1 MSELFLKILNMSISA
16 TWVVLAVVVLRLI
29 LKKAPKWVN
38 VLLWGMV
45 AVRLICPISL
55 ESVFSLIPSAQTLPE
70 EVISGPSF
78 EVQTGV
84 AIVDNPVNN
93 YLDVRYFE
101 GVTVPANNGFHVM
114 TVLSVIWMLGM
125 AGMLAYTLIS
135 YLRLHRK
142 VETAV
147 LLRENI
153 FQSEAVGSPFV
164 LGIVKPRIYL
174 PFQIEATNLEHV
186 VAHEQA
192 HICRRDH
199 WWKPLGF
206 LLLTIHWFNPLLWL
220 AYVLLCRDIELA
232 CDEKVIKNLNND
244 EKADYSQALLAC
256 SIGNGIHRRMISAC
270 PLAFGEVGVKERVKS
285 VLNYKKPGFW
295 VMVLAVVACAV
306 VAVCFL
312 TNPKEKLLHAPEPF
326 CHSYRVSEVLYSD
339 PQISYNYGEHAPRYQ
354 FTSDYA
360 MFETENVLTDGEIV
374 DGWAQRQGAFKEFK
388 VTYENFE
395 YYFVADGGEDRSDWS
410 KFRKSVDKS
419 WKLDTETNGKSLF
432 FYLIYT
438 KEKEVYLAIGGNVGD
453 EAVTGLKTRISWIFK
468 LERTDVLTV
477 NAVSEG
483 CDAYIEPAYYPEV
496 FDFNDVSFS
505 SISSVYPAEERK
517 LPSGTINQSGKL
529 VFHTSLDVDT
539 LTVYEL
545 YFGKSDILQSAA
557 DVERKTYELEPVSKG
572 AFELSVALRG
582 TQTEEA
588 VYTIEANEGK
598 YVFKIVFGADSAEL
612 VTSSGKITKW
622 FDYTENPA
630 DMDYEKE
637 LTTTHPD
644 FPGVTFHYTP
654 YDISVTEKA
663 GIFGRAEKKKLIE
676 GWPIWNAY
684 FYDVTGDGISDI
696 CASLSIGFGAIDER
710 VIVYDY
716 ANSVSYSLE
725 NRMEYDYYLRYNK
738 EDALLYVDKKV
749 YNSNELVESGPLVF
763 QNECIQILWETEV
776 NADKMLTALKNY
788 YKDELP
794 DSASSPHVLF
804 ADTNNGMIMFGVGET
819 TLIYVTKDG
828 GITWEQTEIPEV
840 GKNFHA
846 WANCATAISAAEY
859 CIGYRY
865 WGDYDGTN
873 FYLTKDS
880 GKTWTRLAP
889 ETAIPE
895 EITSDMRYAE
905 AADVYY
911 ENGCLVV
918 QVSCKTESGNPW
930 SVEVKL
936 VSEDLG
942 ETWKMIRSWGQRD
955 DGTPIE

>member
-93 YLDVRYFE
+93 YLDDRYFE

-147 LLRENI
+147 LLRENV
-153 FQSEAVGSPFV
+153 FQSEALGSPFV

-174 PFQIEATNLEHV
+174 PFQLDEQNLEHV

-192 HICRRDH
+192 HICRKDH

-232 CDEKVIKNLNND
+232 CDEKVIKNL
-244 EKADYSQALLAC
+244 KADYSQALLAC
-256 SIGNGIHRRMISAC
+256 SVGNGIHRRMISAC

-295 VMVLAVVACAV
+295 VMVLAVVACV
-306 VAVCFL
+306 IVAVCFL

-339 PQISYNYGEHAPRYQ
+339 PQISYNYGEHTPLYQ
-354 FTSDYA
+354 FTSDYG

-374 DGWAQRQGAFKEFK
+374 DGWALRQGAFKEYK
-388 VTYENFE
+388 ITYENFE
-395 YYFVADGGEDRSDWS
+395 YYFVADGGEGRSDWS
-410 KFRKSVDKS
+410 EFRKNIKKA

-483 CDAYIEPAYYPEV
+483 CDAYIEPAYYPDT
-496 FDFNDVSFS
+496 FDLNNGESLSVLS
-505 SISSVYPAEERK
+505 STIYPAKERK

-572 AFELSVALRG
+572 TFELSVALRG

-588 VYTIEANEGK
+588 VYTIDANEGK
-598 YVFKIVFGADSAEL
+598 YVFKIVFGTDSAEL
-612 VTSSGKITKW
+612 VTSSSKITKW
-622 FDYTENPA
+622 FDYTDNPA

-763 QNECIQILWETEV
+763 QDECIQILWETEV
-776 NADKMLTALKNY
+776 NADKMLTALKTNY
-788 YKDELP
+788 KEGLP
-794 DSASSPHVLF
+794 DSASSPYVLF
-804 ADTNNGMIMFGVGET
+804 ADTNNGMIVFGVGKT

-828 GITWEQTEIPEV
+828 GTTWEQTEIPEA
-840 GKNFHA
+840 GKTWHA
-846 WANCATAISAAEY
+846 LVTCATAISATEY

-865 WGDYDGTN
+865 WGEYDGTN

-930 SVEVKL
+930 SIEAKL
-936 VSEDLG
+936 ESEDLG

>member
-1 MSELFLKILNMSISA
+1 MSELFLKILNMSIAA
-16 TWVVLAVVVLRLI
+16 TWVVLAVVVLRFV

-45 AVRLICPISL
+45 AVRLICPVSL
-55 ESVFSLIPSAQTLPE
+55 ESVFSLIPSAQTLPK

-84 AIVDNPVNN
+84 AIVDNPINN
-93 YLDVRYFE
+93 YLDDRYFE

-114 TVLSVIWMLGM
+114 TVLSAIWLLGM

-147 LLRENI
+147 LLRDNV

-192 HICRRDH
+192 HICRKDH

-206 LLLTIHWFNPLLWL
+206 LLLTIHWFNPALWL

-232 CDEKVIKNLNND
+232 CDEKVIKNLNNE

-256 SIGNGIHRRMISAC
+256 SVDGGIHRRMISAC

-295 VMVLAVVACAV
+295 VMLLAVVACVV

-312 TNPKEKLLHAPEPF
+312 TNPKERLLHAPEPF

-339 PQISYNYGEHAPRYQ
+339 PQISYNYGAQAPRYQ
-354 FTSDYA
+354 FTSDYG

-388 VTYENFE
+388 VTSENFD
-395 YYFVADGGEDRSDWS
+395 YYINTTGDLTDYYDWS
-410 KFRKSVDKS
+410 VFRANIDSA
-419 WKLDTETNGKSLF
+419 WKLEVENHGKSLF
-432 FYLIYT
+432 YYLIYT
-438 KEKEVYLAIGGNVGD
+438 ENEEVYLAIGGNVGD
-453 EAVTGLKTRISWIFK
+453 EEKTGLKTQISWIFK

-477 NAVSEG
+477 NAISEG
-483 CDAYIEPAYYPEV
+483 CNAYIEPAYYPEV
-496 FDFNDVSFS
+496 FDFNNGERLSVLS
-505 SISSVYPAEERK
+505 SLSRPAEERK
-517 LPSGTINQSGKL
+517 IPSGTINNSGKL
-529 VFHTSLDVDT
+529 VFKTSLDVDT

-545 YFGKSDILQSAA
+545 YFGKLDILQSAA
-557 DVERKTYELEPVSKG
+557 DVERKTYELEPVSEG
-572 AFELSVALRG
+572 TFELSVALRG

-598 YVFKIVFGADSAEL
+598 YVFKIVFGTDSAEL
-612 VTSSGKITKW
+612 VTSSSKITKW

-630 DMDYEKE
+630 DMDYEQE
-637 LTTTHPD
+637 LITEHPD
-644 FPGVTFHYTP
+644 FTGVTFHYTP

-663 GIFGRAEKKKLIE
+663 GILGKVEKKKLIE

-684 FYDVTGDGISDI
+684 FYDVTGDGLSDI

-710 VIVYDY
+710 IIVYDY
-716 ANSVSYSLE
+716 AKGASYSLE

-749 YNSNELVESGPLVF
+749 YNSNELVQSGPLVF
-763 QNECIQILWETEV
+763 QDGRIQILWET
-776 NADKMLTALKNY
+776 K
-788 YKDELP
+788 
-794 DSASSPHVLF
+794 
-804 ADTNNGMIMFGVGET
+804 
-819 TLIYVTKDG
+819 
-828 GITWEQTEIPEV
+828 
-840 GKNFHA
+840 
-846 WANCATAISAAEY
+846 
-859 CIGYRY
+859 
-865 WGDYDGTN
+865 
-873 FYLTKDS
+873 
-880 GKTWTRLAP
+880 
-889 ETAIPE
+889 
-895 EITSDMRYAE
+895 
-905 AADVYY
+905 
-911 ENGCLVV
+911 
-918 QVSCKTESGNPW
+918 
-930 SVEVKL
+930 
-936 VSEDLG
+936 
-942 ETWKMIRSWGQRD
+942 
-955 DGTPIE
+955 

>member
-45 AVRLICPISL
+45 AVRLICPVSL

-84 AIVDNPVNN
+84 AFVDKPVND
-93 YLDVRYFE
+93 YLDDRYFE
-101 GVTVPANNGFHVM
+101 GVTVPENNGFHVM

-147 LLRENI
+147 LLRENV

-192 HICRRDH
+192 HICRKDH
-199 WWKPLGF
+199 RWKPLGF
-206 LLLTIHWFNPLLWL
+206 LLLTIHWFNPALWL

-232 CDEKVIKNLNND
+232 CDEKVIKKLNQE
-244 EKADYSQALLAC
+244 EKADYSKALLAC
-256 SIGNGIHRRMISAC
+256 SVGNGIHHRMISAC
-270 PLAFGEVGVKERVKS
+270 PLAFGEVGVKDRVKS

-295 VMVLAVVACAV
+295 VMVLAMVACVV

-339 PQISYNYGEHAPRYQ
+339 PQISYNYGEHVPRYQ
-354 FTSDYA
+354 FTSDYG

-374 DGWAQRQGAFKEFK
+374 DGWALRQGAFKEFK
-388 VTYENFE
+388 ITYENFE

-419 WKLDTETNGKSLF
+419 WKLDTESNGKSLF

-453 EAVTGLKTRISWIFK
+453 EAVTGLKTRIGWIFK

-483 CDAYIEPAYYPEV
+483 CNAYIEPAYYPEV
-496 FDFNDVSFS
+496 FEWK
-505 SISSVYPAEERK
+505 YYE
-517 LPSGTINQSGKL
+517 LPSGIINKSGKL
-529 VFHTSLDVDT
+529 VIKTSMDVDT
-539 LTVYEL
+539 LTVREDYYRKNGPSSE
-545 YFGKSDILQSAA
+545 
-557 DVERKTYELEPVSKG
+557 VERKKYELKPVSKG
-572 AFELSVALRG
+572 TFELSVARRG
-582 TQTEEA
+582 EYTEDA
-588 VYTIEANEGK
+588 VYSIRINGGV
-598 YVFKIVFGADSAEL
+598 YMFRIVFSTELTDVVDS
-612 VTSSGKITKW
+612 SSKATKW
-622 FDYTENPA
+622 IDYTENPA
-630 DMDYEKE
+630 DMDYEQE
-637 LTTTHPD
+637 LTTEHPD
-644 FPGVTFHYTP
+644 FPGVFFHYTP

-716 ANSVSYSLE
+716 ANGAGYSLE
-725 NRMEYDYYLRYNK
+725 NRMEYDYYLRYSK

-763 QNECIQILWETEV
+763 QDGCIQILWET
-776 NADKMLTALKNY
+776 K
-788 YKDELP
+788 
-794 DSASSPHVLF
+794 
-804 ADTNNGMIMFGVGET
+804 
-819 TLIYVTKDG
+819 
-828 GITWEQTEIPEV
+828 
-840 GKNFHA
+840 
-846 WANCATAISAAEY
+846 
-859 CIGYRY
+859 
-865 WGDYDGTN
+865 
-873 FYLTKDS
+873 
-880 GKTWTRLAP
+880 
-889 ETAIPE
+889 
-895 EITSDMRYAE
+895 
-905 AADVYY
+905 
-911 ENGCLVV
+911 
-918 QVSCKTESGNPW
+918 
-930 SVEVKL
+930 
-936 VSEDLG
+936 
-942 ETWKMIRSWGQRD
+942 
-955 DGTPIE
+955 

>member
-16 TWVVLAVVVLRLI
+16 GWVVLAVMVLRLI

-45 AVRLICPISL
+45 AVRLVCPVSL
-55 ESVFSLIPSAQTLPE
+55 ESVFSLIPSAETIPE

-84 AIVDNPVNN
+84 AIVDKPINN
-93 YLDVRYFE
+93 YLDDRYFE

-114 TVLSVIWMLGM
+114 TVFSVIWLIGIVAMLM
-125 AGMLAYTLIS
+125 YSFIS

-147 LLRENI
+147 LLQDNI

-164 LGIVKPRIYL
+164 LGIVKPKIYL
-174 PFQIEATNLEHV
+174 PFKIEETDLEYV

-232 CDEKVIKNLNND
+232 CDEKVIQNLNNE
-244 EKADYSQALLAC
+244 EKADYSKALLVC
-256 SIGNGIHRRMISAC
+256 SVGNGIHHRMISAC
-270 PLAFGEVGVKERVKS
+270 PLAFGEVGVKERVAS

-295 VMVLAVVACAV
+295 VMVLAVVASV
-306 VAVCFL
+306 IVAVCFL

-339 PQISYNYGEHAPRYQ
+339 PQISYNYGAQAPRYQ
-354 FTSDYA
+354 FTSDYG
-360 MFETENVLTDGEIV
+360 MLETENILTDGEIV

-388 VTYENFE
+388 ITYENFE
-395 YYFVADGGEDRSDWS
+395 YYFVADGGEGRSDWAE
-410 KFRKSVDKS
+410 FRKNIKKA
-419 WKLDTETNGKSLF
+419 WKLDTESNGKSLF

-453 EAVTGLKTRISWIFK
+453 EEKTGLKTRISWIFK
-468 LERTDVLTV
+468 LERIDVLTV

-483 CDAYIEPAYYPEV
+483 CDAYIEPAYYPQV

-517 LPSGTINQSGKL
+517 LPLGTINKSGKL
-529 VFHTSLDVDT
+529 VFKTSLDVDT

-557 DVERKTYELEPVSKG
+557 DVERKTYELEPVSEG
-572 AFELSVALRG
+572 VFELSVALRG

-598 YVFKIVFGADSAEL
+598 YVFKIVFGSDSAEL
-612 VTSSGKITKW
+612 VTSSSEIIQQL
-622 FDYTENPA
+622 E
-630 DMDYEKE
+630 
-637 LTTTHPD
+637 
-644 FPGVTFHYTP
+644 TFYG
-654 YDISVTEKA
+654 E
-663 GIFGRAEKKKLIE
+663 
-676 GWPIWNAY
+676 
-684 FYDVTGDGISDI
+684 
-696 CASLSIGFGAIDER
+696 
-710 VIVYDY
+710 
-716 ANSVSYSLE
+716 
-725 NRMEYDYYLRYNK
+725 
-738 EDALLYVDKKV
+738 
-749 YNSNELVESGPLVF
+749 
-763 QNECIQILWETEV
+763 
-776 NADKMLTALKNY
+776 
-788 YKDELP
+788 ELP
-794 DSASSPHVLF
+794 DSASDPHVLF
-804 ADTNNGMIMFGVGET
+804 ADSNSGMIVFGTGVT

-828 GITWEQTEIPEV
+828 GATWEQTEIPEA
-840 GKNFHA
+840 GKNWHA
-846 WANCATAISAAEY
+846 VVTCATAISDTEY
-859 CIGYRY
+859 CVGYRY
-865 WGDYDGTN
+865 WGEYDGTN

-889 ETAIPE
+889 ETAVPR

-905 AADVYY
+905 VADVYY
-911 ENGCLVV
+911 EKNRLVV
-918 QVSCKTESGNPW
+918 QVSYKTESGNPW

-936 VSEDLG
+936 ESEDLG
-942 ETWKMIRSWGQRD
+942 ETWIMRRSWGQRD
-955 DGTPIE
+955 DGTPTE

>member
-1 MSELFLKILNMSISA
+1 MRELFLKILNMSISA

-93 YLDVRYFE
+93 YLDDRYFE

-114 TVLSVIWMLGM
+114 TVLSVIWMFGM

-142 VETAV
+142 VETAF
-147 LLRENI
+147 LLQDNI

-174 PFQIEATNLEHV
+174 PFQLDEQNLEHV

-206 LLLTIHWFNPLLWL
+206 LLLTIHWFNPALWL

-244 EKADYSQALLAC
+244 EKAGYSQALLAC
-256 SIGNGIHRRMISAC
+256 SVGGGIRHRMISAC
-270 PLAFGEVGVKERVKS
+270 PLAFGEVGVKERVTS

-295 VMVLAVVACAV
+295 VMVLAVVACV
-306 VAVCFL
+306 IVAVCFL

-339 PQISYNYGEHAPRYQ
+339 PQISYNYGEHTPRYQ
-354 FTSDYA
+354 FTSDYG

-388 VTYENFE
+388 ITSENFD
-395 YYFVADGGEDRSDWS
+395 YYINTTGDMAENYDWS
-410 KFRKSVDKS
+410 VFRANIDRA
-419 WKLDTETNGKSLF
+419 WKLEVENHGKSLF
-432 FYLIYT
+432 YYLIYT
-438 KEKEVYLAIGGNVGD
+438 ENEAVCLAIGGNVGD
-453 EAVTGLKTRISWIFK
+453 EEKTGLKTQISWIFK

-483 CDAYIEPAYYPEV
+483 CNAYIEPAYFPEV
-496 FDFNDVSFS
+496 FEWK
-505 SISSVYPAEERK
+505 YYE
-517 LPSGTINQSGKL
+517 LPSGIINKSGKL
-529 VFHTSLDVDT
+529 VIKTSMDVDT
-539 LTVYEL
+539 LTVREDYYRKNGPSSE
-545 YFGKSDILQSAA
+545 
-557 DVERKTYELEPVSKG
+557 VERKKYELKPVSKG
-572 AFELSVALRG
+572 TFELSVARRG
-582 TQTEEA
+582 EYTEDA
-588 VYTIEANEGK
+588 VYSIRINGGV
-598 YVFKIVFGADSAEL
+598 YMFRIVFSTEL
-612 VTSSGKITKW
+612 TDVVTSSSKITKW
-622 FDYTENPA
+622 IDYTENPA
-630 DMDYEKE
+630 DMDYEQE
-637 LTTTHPD
+637 LTTEHPD

-663 GIFGRAEKKKLIE
+663 GVFGKAEKKKLIE

-763 QNECIQILWETEV
+763 QDECIQILWETEV
-776 NADKMLTALKNY
+776 NADKMLTALKTNY
-788 YKDELP
+788 KEGLP
-794 DSASSPHVLF
+794 DSASSPYVLF
-804 ADTNNGMIMFGVGET
+804 ADTNNGMIVFGVGKT

-828 GITWEQTEIPEV
+828 GTTWEQTEIPEA
-840 GKNFHA
+840 GKTWHA
-846 WANCATAISAAEY
+846 LVTCATAISATEY

-865 WGDYDGTN
+865 WGEYDGTN
-873 FYLTKDS
+873 FYRTKDS

-889 ETAIPE
+889 EAAIPT

-911 ENGCLVV
+911 ENGCLVAL
-918 QVSCKTESGNPW
+918 VSCKTESGTPW
-930 SVEVKL
+930 SIEVKL
-936 VSEDLG
+936 ESEDLG
-942 ETWKMIRSWGQRD
+942 ETWTMIRSWGQRD

>member
-1 MSELFLKILNMSISA
+1 MSELFLKIVNMSISA
-16 TWVVLAVVVLRLI
+16 TWIVLAVVVLRFV

-45 AVRLICPISL
+45 AVRLICPVSL
-55 ESVFSLIPSAQTLPE
+55 ESVFSLIPSAQTLPQ

-84 AIVDNPVNN
+84 DIVDNPVNN
-93 YLDVRYFE
+93 YLDDRYFE

-114 TVLSVIWMLGM
+114 TVLSIIWMLGM

-147 LLRENI
+147 LLRENV

-174 PFQIEATNLEHV
+174 PFQLDEQNLEHV

-206 LLLTIHWFNPLLWL
+206 LLLTIHWFNPALWL

-256 SIGNGIHRRMISAC
+256 SVGNGIHRRMISAC
-270 PLAFGEVGVKERVKS
+270 PLTFGEVGVKERVKS

-295 VMVLAVVACAV
+295 VMVLAVVACV
-306 VAVCFL
+306 IVAVCFL

-557 DVERKTYELEPVSKG
+557 DVERKTYELEPISKG
-572 AFELSVALRG
+572 TFELSVALRG

-588 VYTIEANEGK
+588 VYTIYANEGK

-763 QNECIQILWETEV
+763 QDECIQILWETEV

-846 WANCATAISAAEY
+846 WANCATAISATEY

-865 WGDYDGTN
+865 WADYDGTN

-911 ENGCLVV
+911 ENDRLVV

>member
-16 TWVVLAVVVLRLI
+16 GWVVLAVVVLRFA

-45 AVRLICPISL
+45 AVRLVCPISL
-55 ESVFSLIPSAQTLPE
+55 ESVFSLIPSAETIPE

-78 EVQTGV
+78 DVQTGV
-84 AIVDNPVNN
+84 AIVDKPINN
-93 YLDVRYFE
+93 YLDGRYFE

-114 TVLSVIWMLGM
+114 TIFSVIWFLGIV
-125 AGMLAYTLIS
+125 ALLVYTFIS

-147 LLRENI
+147 LLRGNV

-164 LGIVKPRIYL
+164 LGIVKPKIYL
-174 PFQIEATNLEHV
+174 PFKIEATDLEYV

-232 CDEKVIKNLNND
+232 CDEKVIKNLNHE
-244 EKADYSQALLAC
+244 EKADYSRALLTC
-256 SIGNGIHRRMISAC
+256 SVGGGIHRRMISAC

-295 VMVLAVVACAV
+295 VMLLAVVACV
-306 VAVCFL
+306 IVAVCFL

-326 CHSYRVSEVLYSD
+326 CHSYRVSEILYSD

-354 FTSDYA
+354 FTSDYG
-360 MFETENVLTDGEIV
+360 MFETENILTDGEIV

-388 VTYENFE
+388 LTYENFE
-395 YYFVADGGEDRSDWS
+395 YYFVADGGEGRSDWS
-410 KFRKSVDKS
+410 EFRENIKKA
-419 WKLDTETNGKSLF
+419 WKLDTEANGKSLF

-453 EAVTGLKTRISWIFK
+453 EAVTGLKTRIGWIFK

-483 CDAYIEPAYYPEV
+483 CNAYIEPFYVPNVLDLNNAEGPSV
-496 FDFNDVSFS
+496 LSS
-505 SISSVYPAEERK
+505 SIYPAEERK
-517 LPSGTINQSGKL
+517 LPSGTINKSGKL
-529 VFHTSLDVDT
+529 VFQTSLDVDT

-545 YFGKSDILQSAA
+545 YFGKSDILQSAS
-557 DVERKTYELEPVSKG
+557 DVERKTYELEPVSEG
-572 AFELSVALRG
+572 IFELSVVLRG

-588 VYTIEANEGK
+588 VYTIEAKEGK
-598 YVFKIVFGADSAEL
+598 YVFKIVFGTDSAEL
-612 VTSSGKITKW
+612 AASSGKITKW

-630 DMDYEKE
+630 DMDYEQE
-637 LTTTHPD
+637 LTTEHTD

-654 YDISVTEKA
+654 YDISVMEKT
-663 GIFGRAEKKKLIE
+663 GILGKVEKKKLIE

-716 ANSVSYSLE
+716 ANGVSYSLE

-738 EDALLYVDKKV
+738 EDNLLYVDKKV
-749 YNSNELVESGPLVF
+749 YNSNEVVESGPLVF
-763 QNECIQILWETEV
+763 QDGCIQILWETEV
-776 NADKMLTALKNY
+776 DAEEMLNALQNF

-804 ADTNNGMIMFGVGET
+804 ADTNNGMIMFGVGKT
-819 TLIYVTKDG
+819 GFG
-828 GITWEQTEIPEV
+828 GF
-840 GKNFHA
+840 G
-846 WANCATAISAAEY
+846 
-859 CIGYRY
+859 
-865 WGDYDGTN
+865 
-873 FYLTKDS
+873 
-880 GKTWTRLAP
+880 
-889 ETAIPE
+889 
-895 EITSDMRYAE
+895 
-905 AADVYY
+905 
-911 ENGCLVV
+911 
-918 QVSCKTESGNPW
+918 
-930 SVEVKL
+930 
-936 VSEDLG
+936 
-942 ETWKMIRSWGQRD
+942 
-955 DGTPIE
+955 